1 MRHYTSRT
9 PINPKLDMM
18 NILSHHAI
26 HPQIHASVYVHPNA
40 QIIGEVSLGADAS
53 VWCNAVIRGD
63 VNRIAIGAGTNIQ
76 DLSMLHVSHKS
87 EWDALGAPL
96 IIGDRVTVGH
106 SVILH
111 GCTIGDECL
120 IGMGSIVMD
129 KAVLEPRVLLGAG
142 SLVPEGKTLQSGYL
156 YLGRPAKQLRLL
168 TAEELAYFDYSANHY
183 IELARSYK

>member
-1 MRHYTSRT
+1 
-9 PINPKLDMM
+9 M
-18 NILSHHAI
+18 NIIPHHNI
-26 HPQIHASVYVHPNA
+26 HPQIHASAYIHPSA
-40 QIIGEVSLGADAS
+40 QIIGETILGAEVS

-63 VNRIAIGAGTNIQ
+63 VNHIHIGAGTNIQ

-87 EWDALGAPL
+87 DWDAIGAPL
-96 IIGDRVTVGH
+96 IIGERVTVGH

-142 SLVPEGKTLQSGYL
+142 SLVPEGKTLVSGYL

-168 TAEELAYFDYSANHY
+168 TAQELAYFDYSAQHY
-183 IELARSYK
+183 MALANSYQ

>member
-1 MRHYTSRT
+1 
-9 PINPKLDMM
+9 M
-18 NILSHHAI
+18 NIISHHNI
-26 HPQIHASVYVHPNA
+26 HPQIHASAYIHPSA
-40 QIIGEVSLGADAS
+40 QIIGETILGADVS

-63 VNRIAIGAGTNIQ
+63 VNHIHIGAGTNIQ

-87 EWDALGAPL
+87 DWDALGAPL
-96 IIGDRVTVGH
+96 IIGERVTVGH

-142 SLVPEGKTLQSGYL
+142 SLVPEGKTLVSGYL

-168 TAEELAYFDYSANHY
+168 TPEELAYFDYSAQHY
-183 IELARSYK
+183 MALANSYK